1 MPTFSANPDNFG
13 ELLQMVKD
21 GHEIALT
28 AGEYKGPFTIERAI
42 ALRGEGENTVIFA
55 SDEPA
60 LKIAVPGV
68 KLENLSVQRTVGG
81 NTGEV
86 AIAAAPNTAPV
97 LDRVRCLG
105 TAPNVQWLGVSWDIP
120 TAVHFGEIQTN
131 RYLQRTEQLQ
141 LGGDCTVSWSQ
152 PWLQV
157 QQPCLS
163 CGLQKLDIALNSQDI
178 PAGTNL
184 SGFIFLQASSQ
195 NFSIE
200 ISAIVTAPQTSHHQS
215 PLSSQIATA
224 TLNEENWGYRFLGN
238 QAIDYLIREIEGKN
252 ALLKY
257 PEFSDRR
264 DRAQELL
271 SDILGDEPR
280 PFYVRRKGPGE
291 EAGEEKWELAIAT
304 DIEAAKLPEILEK
317 RQKTLSLVALVTE
330 GRSDGLR
337 LLSARLVSPERGRS
351 DGFSV
356 LFFLSLHLN
365 HQSRMGVP
373 ISALNRMK
381 TVPFC
386 GDCVPTEEQLKGWKA
401 FLKIEER
408 IAKTR
413 EFFVPFYGHNY
424 GSATRKITFEITVSE
439 AKLDKSSGI
448 SLKQDDFWTRAAKA
462 RNEDIKLVVRVEE
475 SREEDDSTSGKE
487 SVKQPAKWNAIL
499 LGSIEEIDRE
509 KGFVRVRLDS
519 ELVEKIGE
527 GHYQLPKIGFLSFEA
542 AGDLT
547 QIKRQKKALDDLQ
560 MGIAQNP
567 YVGEFFFDASQARPL
582 QTTVKLKPEDL
593 LLSGANEDQVAAV
606 EAVLSAPDLVLIQG
620 PPGTGKTTVIAEI
633 SYQVALR
640 GGRTLIA
647 SQANLAVDNALS
659 RLIHSPVIRA
669 LRKGRAERVEE
680 EGLPFLE
687 DKVIGNWLRNTAD
700 DCEKRLVKQRENID
714 FFRELLVGSER
725 FYAYLRDEEN
735 LQESQEELR
744 WYKVE
749 LEETCK
755 AQESVYE
762 EAEAK
767 QREVVEYFLPSLESL
782 MSKSSVDWE
791 DVAVINLLT
800 AAIKLCDST
809 KDLRLGYISEGNF
822 KVNVE
827 KAARMA
833 AELGLQPPHDLR
845 LNPFSLAAWLKE
857 QGLPQIQ
864 MSLSHCINAISSIR
878 EAAEAART
886 LREKSAAVQSL
897 ETNYQRF
904 ITLTAQ
910 KNLQETIKSCEN
922 KKLRIVAVRSEINQW
937 KSTAYQRIYV
947 AMKQCVET
955 NRAFTD
961 ELIQL
966 PLDVVS
972 FVKANPAP
980 WGAHLDKC
988 KLKIAI
994 LITRKS
1000 EANKIA
1006 LVERQL
1012 NGVAKEVISSIAT
1025 TTRNW
1030 LSQQQE
1036 LEQNQKTSVLKS
1048 LKNWESTAYES
1059 VYEELKKCVE
1069 ERRRF
1074 TDNMIKLPPDLLAS
1088 VPVKPQPWRS
1098 NLDRCRSKIA
1108 NLIAK
1113 QSEVQIPNFDAE
1125 LTPIAAEAID
1135 GIAASI
1141 SQWLEQKQPEAEKQL
1156 QQLKQQLKEQ
1166 QQAITRQ
1173 QQQQQAIANAKKELE
1188 VLQREAE
1195 AKSQR
1200 AMQALAELSKESGI
1214 PANLRSFAMRYQSF
1228 PSLSQAIA
1236 NIPVS
1241 EFPQRAKWWEN
1252 QINQFEKLISSLDPL
1267 LELRVIKNALTTIQG
1282 ILQKGVD
1289 KALNQLRECQNQ
1301 LQQMEVELQQLQQQ
1315 LQLSPTLISERKWW
1329 ESAWQTIPDRLK
1341 PPIPANGLFDLN
1353 FLRTVKAQFDAWHQ
1367 QLTQEEY
1374 HLKRYQ
1380 NLIQDWIAKL
1390 RNPSEQDQS
1399 ELRRIYIDNANVI
1412 GITCSQ
1418 VAGYGFKEF
1427 SNFDVVIID
1436 EVSKCTPPEI
1446 LIPAL
1451 KGKKLVLIGDYRQL
1465 PPMLHEKSLEEIAT
1479 EMGSEPDDIN
1489 FLEESLFKKQFE
1501 TAPESIKRRLT
1512 IQYRMHPHIMGAINQ
1527 FYDHSLR
1534 CGIIEPEKVRS
1545 HNLAGDIIR
1554 AEQHLIWVKMP
1565 QEQSFEEQLE
1575 GTSRYNLKEVDAI
1588 DILCEQ
1594 MEDVWSLKVA
1604 EGQPKKEIGIITFY
1618 GAQLRRI
1625 EEMLSNRKFPSLSI
1639 RTGTVDR
1646 FQGMERPII
1655 IVSMVRN
1662 NSEGDIGF
1670 AKKPERVNVA
1680 FSRAQELLVIVGCHS
1695 LFTKHKGKVGS
1706 MYSEVANIVRR
1717 NGGLIDVSS
1726 ILS

>member
-141 LGGDCTVSWSQ
+141 LGGDCTVSCFQ

-238 QAIDYLIREIEGKN
+238 QPINYLIREMEGKD
-252 ALLKY
+252 ALEKY
-257 PEFSDRR
+257 SEFSDRR
-264 DRAQELL
+264 DRAEDLL

-280 PFYVRRKGPGE
+280 LFYVRRKGPGE

-330 GRSDGLR
+330 GSSDGLH

-356 LFFLSLHLN
+356 LFSLRLHLN

-386 GDCVPTEEQLKGWKA
+386 GDCVPTEEQLKAWKA

-424 GSATRKITFEITVSE
+424 GSATRKITFEITASE

-448 SLKQDDFWTRAAKA
+448 YLKQDDFWTRAAKA
-462 RNEDIKLVVRVEE
+462 RNEDVKLVVRIEE
-475 SREEDDSTSGKE
+475 SREEDDSTSERE

-499 LGSIEEIDRE
+499 LGAIEEINKE
-509 KGFVRVRLDS
+509 KGFIRVRLDS

-527 GHYQLPKIGFLSFEA
+527 GHYQLPKTGFLSFEA

-547 QIKRQKKALDDLQ
+547 QIKRQKKALYDLQ

-567 YVGEFFFDASQARPL
+567 FVGEFFFDASQARPL

-593 LLSGANEDQVAAV
+593 LLSGANDDQVAAV

-687 DKVIGNWLRNTAD
+687 DKVIGNWLKNTAD
-700 DCEKRLVKQRENID
+700 DCEKRLVKQRENIE
-714 FFRELLVGSER
+714 FFRELLVASER
-725 FYAYLRDEEN
+725 FYRYLREEEK
-735 LQESQEELR
+735 LQRSQEELQSR
-744 WYKVE
+744 KVE
-749 LEETCK
+749 LEETCR
-755 AQESVYE
+755 AQESIYE
-762 EAEAK
+762 ETEAK
-767 QREVVEYFLPSLESL
+767 QREIVEYLLPRLESL
-782 MSKSSVDWE
+782 MSQSSINWE
-791 DVAVINLLT
+791 DVAVSNLLT
-800 AAIKLCDST
+800 AAIKVCDSN
-809 KDLRLGYISEGNF
+809 KDLRLGDLSEESF
-822 KVNVE
+822 KVKVE
-827 KAARMA
+827 RAVTLAT
-833 AELGLQPPHDLR
+833 EINLQIPYDLR
-845 LNPFSLAAWLKE
+845 LNHFRLAAWLKA

-864 MSLSHCINAISSIR
+864 MSLSHFQDAMSFLR
-878 EAAEAART
+878 EADRAAQVFH
-886 LREKSAAVQSL
+886 EKSAAVQLL
-897 ETNYQRF
+897 ETNYQQS
-904 ITLTAQ
+904 LT
-910 KNLQETIKSCEN
+910 KLKKLEESIKSLEN
-922 KKLRIVAVRSEINQW
+922 RKLRIVTARTKIDQW
-937 KSTAYQRIYV
+937 KSTAYEKIYA

-961 ELIQL
+961 DLIQL

-972 FVKANPAP
+972 FVKANPSP
-980 WGAHLDKC
+980 WRSHLDRC
-988 KLKIAI
+988 KSKIAN
-994 LITRKS
+994 LSKS
-1000 EANKIA
+1000 EAKQNS
-1006 LVERQL
+1006 LVEPQL
-1012 NGVAKEVISSIAT
+1012 DVVVKEVISGIAVSA
-1025 TTRNW
+1025 RNW
-1030 LSQQQE
+1030 LNQQPE
-1036 LEQNQKTSVLKS
+1036 LEPNPKNSVLKA
-1048 LKNWESTAYES
+1048 LKNWESTAYDS
-1059 VYEELKKCVE
+1059 VYKELKKCVQE
-1069 ERRRF
+1069 KRIF
-1074 TDNMIKLPPDLLAS
+1074 TDNLIKLPLDLLAS

-1108 NLIAK
+1108 SLIAK

-1125 LTPIAAEAID
+1125 LNPIATEAIN
-1135 GIAASI
+1135 GIAASV
-1141 SQWLEQKQPEAEKQL
+1141 SQWLEQNQPEAEKQL
-1156 QQLKQQLKEQ
+1156 QQLKQQLKEHQQATTKQ
-1166 QQAITRQ
+1166 QQP
-1173 QQQQQAIANAKKELE
+1173 IATAKRELDA
-1188 VLQREAE
+1188 LQREGLPDDKLE
-1195 AKSQR
+1195 
-1200 AMQALAELSKESGI
+1200 
-1214 PANLRSFAMRYQSF
+1214 
-1228 PSLSQAIA
+1228 
-1236 NIPVS
+1236 
-1241 EFPQRAKWWEN
+1241 RAKQLLKKFPTLAGISLDLRNFFRLLSPQVSSLTPPTIPTVLSRINDKSYRIDLWED
-1252 QINQFEKLISSLDPL
+1252 QIRQFEQLISSLDPL
-1267 LELRVIKNALTTIQG
+1267 LRLRGIKEEIATIEASLQKAVSKALT
-1282 ILQKGVD
+1282 
-1289 KALNQLRECQNQ
+1289 QLREYQNQ
-1301 LQQMEVELQQLQQQ
+1301 LQQMEGQLQQLQQQ
-1315 LQLSPTLISERKWW
+1315 QQLPSTLISERKWW
-1329 ESAWQTIPDRLK
+1329 ESAWQSIPDRLK
-1341 PPIPANGLFDLN
+1341 PPIPANGLFDIN

-1367 QLTQEEY
+1367 QLIQEES
-1374 HLKRYQ
+1374 HLKGYE
-1380 NLIQDWIAKL
+1380 NLTQDWIAKL

-1479 EMGSEPDDIN
+1479 EMGSELDDIS

-1501 TAPESIKRRLT
+1501 AAPESIKQRLT
-1512 IQYRMHPHIMGAINQ
+1512 IQYRMHPYIMGAINQ

-1554 AEQHLIWVKMP
+1554 ENHHLIWVKMP
-1565 QEQSFEEQLE
+1565 QEQRFEEQQE
-1575 GTSRYNLKEVDAI
+1575 GTSKYNLKEVEAI

-1594 MEDVWSLKVA
+1594 MEDVWNLKVA

-1625 EEMLSNRKFPSLSI
+1625 EEMLSDRKFPSLSI

-1680 FSRAQELLVIVGCHS
+1680 FSRSQELLVIVGCHS

>member
-1 MPTFSANPDNFG
+1 MPTFSADPNNFDA
-13 ELLQMVKD
+13 LLQMVRD
-21 GHEIALT
+21 GDAIALT

-42 ALRGEGENTVIFA
+42 VLRGEGENTIIFA
-55 SDEPA
+55 ADEPV
-60 LKIAVPGV
+60 LKIAVSGV
-68 KLENLSVQRTVGG
+68 KLENLSIERNVGG
-81 NTGEV
+81 NTGEI
-86 AIAAAPNTAPV
+86 AIEAAPHTAPV

-105 TAPNVQWLGVSWDIP
+105 SAPNVKWLGASWDIP
-120 TAVHFGEIQTN
+120 AAVGFGAIQTN
-131 RYLQRTEQLQ
+131 RYLQLTEQLQ
-141 LGGDCTVSWSQ
+141 LGGDCNVSCSH
-152 PWLQV
+152 PWLKV
-157 QQPCLS
+157 QQPYLS
-163 CGLQKLDIALNSQDI
+163 CGLQKLDIILNSQDI

-184 SGFIFLQASSQ
+184 SGSIVLEASNQQFL
-195 NFSIE
+195 IE
-200 ISAIVTAPQTSHHQS
+200 VSAIVTALQISNPQFLLPS
-215 PLSSQIATA
+215 LTA
-224 TLNEENWGYRFLGN
+224 TEPLNNNEETWGYRFLGDGATDN
-238 QAIDYLIREIEGKN
+238 LIRELEGKD

-264 DRAQELL
+264 DRAEDLL

-280 PFYVRRKGPGE
+280 LFYVRRKGPGE
-291 EAGEEKWELAIAT
+291 APGEEKWELAIAT
-304 DIEAAKLPEILEK
+304 DIEGAKLPEILEK

-337 LLSARLVSPERGRS
+337 LLYARFVPQERGRS
-351 DGFSV
+351 DGFSA
-356 LFFLSLHLN
+356 LFSLRLHLN
-365 HQSRMGVP
+365 HQSRIPVP
-373 ISALNRMK
+373 ISALERMK

-386 GDCVPTEEQLKGWKA
+386 GDCVPTEEQLKGWRA

-424 GSATRKITFEITVSE
+424 GSATRKITFEVTASL
-439 AKLDKSSGI
+439 AQLDKSSGTA
-448 SLKQDDFWTRAAKA
+448 LKQDDFWTRAAKA

-475 SREEDDSTSGKE
+475 IREKDDNTSERE
-487 SVKQPAKWNAIL
+487 SVPQPAKWQAIL
-499 LGSIEEIDRE
+499 LGSIEEIDRA
-509 KGFVRVRLDS
+509 KGFIRVRLDS

-567 YVGEFFFDASQARPL
+567 YVGEFFFDASQARNP

-593 LLSGANEDQVAAV
+593 LLSGANDDQVAAV

-633 SYQVALR
+633 SYQIALR

-680 EGLPFLE
+680 EGLPFVE

-700 DCEKRLVKQRENID
+700 DCEKRLVKQRENIE

-725 FYAYLRDEEN
+725 FFGYLREEEK

-744 WYKVE
+744 SRKAE
-749 LEETCK
+749 LEETCR
-755 AQESVYE
+755 AQESVSE

-767 QREVVEYFLPSLESL
+767 QREVVEYLLPGLELL
-782 MSKSSVDWE
+782 MSQSSINWE

-800 AAIKLCDST
+800 AAIKVCNH
-809 KDLRLGYISEGNF
+809 RFGYISEGSF
-822 KVNVE
+822 KENVE
-827 KAARMA
+827 KAAILA
-833 AELGLQPPHDLR
+833 AEIKLQIPQDLR
-845 LNPFSLAAWLKE
+845 LNPFSLAAWLKA

-864 MSLSHCINAISSIR
+864 MSLSHFRDAMSSLR
-878 EAAEAART
+878 EADKAAQVF
-886 LREKSAAVQSL
+886 REKPAAVQLL
-897 ETNYQRF
+897 ETKYQQS
-904 ITLTAQ
+904 LTSQ
-910 KNLQETIKSCEN
+910 KNLQETIKSWEN
-922 KKLRIVAVRSEINQW
+922 RKSRIVAVRTAIDQW
-937 KSTAYQRIYV
+937 QSTAYERIYV

-961 ELIQL
+961 DQIQL

-980 WGAHLDKC
+980 WGSHIDRC

-1000 EANKIA
+1000 EANKLA
-1006 LVERQL
+1006 PVEPQL
-1012 NGVAKEVISSIAT
+1012 NGVAKEVISGITAT
-1025 TTRNW
+1025 ARNW
-1030 LSQQQE
+1030 LNQQQE
-1036 LEQNQKTSVLKS
+1036 LEQNQKTSVLKAI
-1048 LKNWESTAYES
+1048 KNWESIAYES
-1059 VYEELKKCVE
+1059 VYEELKKCVQE
-1069 ERRRF
+1069 KRKF
-1074 TDNMIKLPPDLLAS
+1074 TDNLIKLPPELLAS

-1113 QSEVQIPNFDAE
+1113 QSEVQIPNFDAD
-1125 LTPIAAEAID
+1125 LNSIAAEAIND
-1135 GIAASI
+1135 IAASV
-1141 SQWLEQKQPEAEKQL
+1141 SQWLEQQQPEAERQL
-1156 QQLKQQLKEQ
+1156 QNLKQQLKEHQ
-1166 QQAITRQ
+1166 QVTTKQ
-1173 QQQQQAIANAKKELE
+1173 QRAIANSKKELE
-1188 VLQREAE
+1188 ALQREAE
-1195 AKSQR
+1195 AKLERCKQ
-1200 AMQALAELSKESGI
+1200 LLKEFLNLPAI
-1214 PANLRSFAMRYQSF
+1214 PDNLRYVARWYD
-1228 PSLSQAIA
+1228 L
-1236 NIPVS
+1236 NIG
-1241 EFPQRAKWWEN
+1241 KLWEN
-1252 QINQFEKLISSLDPL
+1252 QIGQFEKLISSLDPSS
-1267 LELRVIKNALTTIQG
+1267 ELRVIKNALTTIQSS
-1282 ILQKGVD
+1282 LQKAISQ
-1289 KALNQLRECQNQ
+1289 ALNQLRECQN
-1301 LQQMEVELQQLQQQ
+1301 LLHQMEVQLQQLQQ
-1315 LQLSPTLISERKWW
+1315 LQLPPTLISERKWW

-1341 PPIPANGLFDLN
+1341 PPIPDSGLFDLN
-1353 FLRTVKAQFDAWHQ
+1353 FLHEIKTQFDAWHQ
-1367 QLTQEEY
+1367 QLTQEES
-1374 HLKRYQ
+1374 HLKGYE
-1380 NLIQDWIAKL
+1380 NLTQDWIAKL

-1399 ELRRIYIDNANVI
+1399 ELRQVYIDNANVI

-1427 SNFDVVIID
+1427 TNFDVVIID

-1479 EMGSEPDDIN
+1479 EMGIEPDDIS

-1501 TAPESIKRRLT
+1501 AASESIKRRLT
-1512 IQYRMHPHIMGAINQ
+1512 VQYRMHPYIMGAINQ

-1534 CGIIEPEKVRS
+1534 CGIMEPEKVRS
-1545 HNLAGDIIR
+1545 HNVAGDIIR
-1554 AEQHLIWVKMP
+1554 AEHHLIWVKMP
-1565 QEQSFEEQLE
+1565 QEQRFQEQLE

-1594 MEDVWSLKVA
+1594 MEEVWSLKVA

-1625 EEMLSNRKFPSLSI
+1625 EEMLSDRKFPSLAI

-1662 NSEGDIGF
+1662 NPDGDIGF

-1680 FSRAQELLVIVGCHS
+1680 FSRAQELLIIVGCHS

-1726 ILS
+1726 VLG

>member
-13 ELLQMVKD
+13 ELLQMVRD

-42 ALRGEGENTVIFA
+42 LLRGEGENSVIFA
-55 SDEPA
+55 TDEPA

-68 KLENLSVQRTVGG
+68 KLENLTVQRTVGG

-86 AIAAAPNTAPV
+86 AIAAAVNTAPV

-105 TAPNVQWLGVSWDIP
+105 TAPHVQWLGVSWDIP
-120 TAVHFGEIQTN
+120 AAVYFGEIQTD
-131 RYLQRTEQLQ
+131 RHLERTEQLQ
-141 LGGDCTVSWSQ
+141 LGSDCTVSCSQ

-157 QQPCLS
+157 QQPYLC
-163 CGLQKLDIALNSQDI
+163 CGLQKLNIIVNSKDM

-184 SGFIFLQASSQ
+184 CGSIVLQASSH
-195 NFSIE
+195 NVSIE
-200 ISAIVTAPQTSHHQS
+200 ISAIVTAPQISNNHS
-215 PLSSQIATA
+215 PFSPQIATTA
-224 TLNEENWGYRFLGN
+224 LNQNNEENWGYRFLGN
-238 QAIDYLIREIEGKN
+238 QAIDYLIREMEGKD
-252 ALLKY
+252 ALEKY
-257 PEFSDRR
+257 PEFSERR
-264 DRAQELL
+264 DRAEDLL
-271 SDILGDEPR
+271 SEILGDEPR
-280 PFYVRRKGPGE
+280 GFYVRRKGPGE
-291 EAGEEKWELAIAT
+291 NWGEEKWELAIAT
-304 DIEAAKLPEILEK
+304 DIEAEKLPEFLERRK
-317 RQKTLSLVALVTE
+317 KTLILVALVTE
-330 GRSDGLR
+330 DRYNSLR
-337 LLSARLVSPERGRS
+337 LLSARLVSPERGGN

-356 LFFLSLHLN
+356 LFFLRLTY
-365 HQSRMGVP
+365 QPGIGVP
-373 ISALNRMK
+373 ISAFDRMK
-381 TVPFC
+381 AVPFC
-386 GDCVPTEEQLKGWKA
+386 GDCVPTEEQLKTWKA

-413 EFFVPFYGHNY
+413 EFFVPFSGHNY
-424 GSATRKITFEITVSE
+424 GSATRKITFEITASL
-439 AKLDKSSGI
+439 AQLDKSSGI
-448 SLKQDDFWTRAAKA
+448 ALKQDDFWARAAKA
-462 RNEDIKLVVRVEE
+462 RNEDVKLVVRVEE
-475 SREEDDSTSGKE
+475 NRDKDDNTSE
-487 SVKQPAKWNAIL
+487 QEAVIQPVRWNAIL
-499 LGSIEEIDRE
+499 LGAIEEVDRK
-509 KGFVRVRLDS
+509 KGFIRVRLDS
-519 ELVEKIGE
+519 QLVEKIGE
-527 GHYQLPKIGFLSFEA
+527 GRYLLPQKGFLSFEA

-547 QIKRQKKALDDLQ
+547 QIKRQKKALDDLE

-567 YVGEFFFDASQARPL
+567 YVGEFFFDASKARPL
-582 QTTVKLKPEDL
+582 QTTVQLKPQDL
-593 LLSGANEDQVAAV
+593 LLSGANDDQVAAV

-700 DCEKRLVKQRENID
+700 DCEQRLVKQRENIK
-714 FFRELLVGSER
+714 FFRELLVSSEH
-725 FYAYLRDEEN
+725 FYGYLREEEK

-749 LEETCK
+749 LEETCRT
-755 AQESVYE
+755 QEGVYQK
-762 EAEAK
+762 AEAK
-767 QREVVEYFLPSLESL
+767 QREIVEYLLPGLELLISH
-782 MSKSSVDWE
+782 SSINWE
-791 DVAVINLLT
+791 DVAVSNLLT

-809 KDLRLGYISEGNF
+809 KDLRLGYLAEESF
-822 KVNVE
+822 KVKFERAVTLATKIN
-827 KAARMA
+827 
-833 AELGLQPPHDLR
+833 LQIPHDLR
-845 LNPFSLAAWLKE
+845 LNHFRLAAWLKN

-864 MSLSHCINAISSIR
+864 MSLSHFRDAMSSLR
-878 EAAEAART
+878 EADQAAQVF
-886 LREKSAAVQSL
+886 REKSAAVQVL
-897 ETNYQRF
+897 ETNYHQS
-904 ITLTAQ
+904 LTNQ
-910 KNLQETIKSCEN
+910 KNIQQSLNSWQNRQS
-922 KKLRIVAVRSEINQW
+922 RIVALRTKIDQW
-937 KSTAYQRIYV
+937 KSTAYDSVYV

-961 ELIQL
+961 NLIQL

-972 FVKANPAP
+972 FVNATPAP
-980 WGAHLDKC
+980 WRSHFDRC
-988 KLKIAI
+988 KSKLAN
-994 LITRKS
+994 LSKS
-1000 EANKIA
+1000 EAKQNS
-1006 LVERQL
+1006 LVEPQL
-1012 NGVAKEVISSIAT
+1012 DVVAKEVISGIAVSA
-1025 TTRNW
+1025 RNW
-1030 LSQQQE
+1030 LNQQQE
-1036 LEQNQKTSVLKS
+1036 LENNRKNSVLKA

-1059 VYEELKKCVE
+1059 VYEELKKCVKQN
-1069 ERRRF
+1069 RKF
-1074 TDNMIKLPPDLLAS
+1074 TDNLIKLPPELLAS
-1088 VPVKPQPWRS
+1088 VPAKPQPWRS

-1125 LTPIAAEAID
+1125 LSPIATEVID

-1141 SQWLEQKQPEAEKQL
+1141 SQWLKQNQPEAEKQL
-1156 QQLKQQLKEQ
+1156 QQLKLQLKEQ
-1166 QQAITRQ
+1166 QPVTTK
-1173 QQQQQAIANAKKELE
+1173 QQQAIANAKKELE
-1188 VLQREAE
+1188 ALQRESE

-1200 AMQALAELSKESGI
+1200 AIQVLAKLSKESGI
-1214 PANLRSFAMRYQSF
+1214 PANLRILAMRYHSFQSF
-1228 PSLSQAIA
+1228 SQAIT
-1236 NIPVS
+1236 NTPVS
-1241 EFPQRAKWWEN
+1241 EFFERAKPWEN
-1252 QINQFEKLISSLDPL
+1252 QISQLEQLISSLAPL
-1267 LELRVIKNALTTIQG
+1267 LGVQETKETLTTIQAS
-1282 ILQKGVD
+1282 LQKAAG

-1301 LQQMEVELQQLQQQ
+1301 LQQVEVQLQQLQQQ
-1315 LQLSPTLISERKWW
+1315 QLSPTLISERKWW
-1329 ESAWQTIPDRLK
+1329 ESAWQSIPDRLK
-1341 PPIPANGLFDLN
+1341 PPIPVNGLFDLN
-1353 FLRTVKAQFDAWHQ
+1353 FLRIVKTQFETWHQ
-1367 QLTQEEY
+1367 QLTQEESQ
-1374 HLKRYQ
+1374 LKGYE
-1380 NLIQDWIAKL
+1380 NLTHDWIAKL

-1399 ELRRIYIDNANVI
+1399 ELRQVYIDNANVI

-1427 SNFDVVIID
+1427 TNFDVVIID

-1465 PPMLHEKSLEEIAT
+1465 PPMLHENSLEEIAT
-1479 EMGSEPDDIN
+1479 EMGSEPEDIR

-1501 TAPESIKRRLT
+1501 AAPESIKRRLT
-1512 IQYRMHPHIMGAINQ
+1512 IQYRMHPYIMGAINQ

-1534 CGIIEPEKVRS
+1534 CGIIQPEKERA

-1554 AEQHLIWVKMP
+1554 EQHHLLWVKMP
-1565 QEQSFEEQLE
+1565 QEHSFEEQLD
-1575 GTSRYNLKEVDAI
+1575 GTSRYNLKEIEAI

-1625 EEMLSNRKFPSLSI
+1625 EEMLSDRKFPSLSI

-1646 FQGMERPII
+1646 FQGMERQIV

-1662 NSEGDIGF
+1662 NPNGDIGF

-1680 FSRAQELLVIVGCHS
+1680 FSRAQELLVVVGCHS
-1695 LFTKHKGKVGS
+1695 LFTQHKGKVGS
-1706 MYSEVANIVRR
+1706 MYSEIANIVRR

>member
-42 ALRGEGENTVIFA
+42 LLRGEGENSVIFA
-55 SDEPA
+55 TDEPA

-68 KLENLSVQRTVGG
+68 KLENLTVQRTVGG

-131 RYLQRTEQLQ
+131 RYLQRTEHLQ
-141 LGGDCTVSWSQ
+141 LGGDCTVSCSG

-163 CGLQKLDIALNSQDI
+163 CGLQKLDIVVNSQDI

-184 SGFIFLQASSQ
+184 FGSIVLQASSH
-195 NFSIE
+195 NISIE
-200 ISAIVTAPQTSHHQS
+200 ISAIVTAPQISNNPS
-215 PLSSQIATA
+215 PLSSQIAT
-224 TLNEENWGYRFLGN
+224 TPLNDHEENWGYRFLGN
-238 QAIDYLIREIEGKN
+238 QAIDYLIREMEGKD

-257 PEFSDRR
+257 PDYSNRR
-264 DRAQELL
+264 ERVQELL

-280 PFYVRRKGPGE
+280 GFYVRRKGPGE
-291 EAGEEKWELAIAT
+291 ERGEEKWELAIAT
-304 DIEAAKLPEILEK
+304 DIEAAKLPEFLERRK
-317 RQKTLSLVALVTE
+317 KTLILVALVTE
-330 GRSDGLR
+330 DRYNNSLR
-337 LLSARLVSPERGRS
+337 LLSARLVSPERGGN

-356 LFFLSLHLN
+356 LFFLRLTY
-365 HQSRMGVP
+365 QSRIGVP
-373 ISALNRMK
+373 ISAFERMK
-381 TVPFC
+381 AVPFC
-386 GDCVPTEEQLKGWKA
+386 GDCVPTEEQLKTWKA

-413 EFFVPFYGHNY
+413 EFFVPFLGHNY
-424 GSATRKITFEITVSE
+424 GSATRKITFEITASL
-439 AKLDKSSGI
+439 AQLDKSSGI
-448 SLKQDDFWTRAAKA
+448 ALKQDDFWARAAKA
-462 RNEDIKLVVRVEE
+462 RNEDVKLVVRVEE
-475 SREEDDSTSGKE
+475 NRDKDDNTSE
-487 SVKQPAKWNAIL
+487 QEAVIQPVRWNAIL
-499 LGSIEEIDRE
+499 LGAIEEVDRK
-509 KGFVRVRLDS
+509 KGFIRVRLDS
-519 ELVEKIGE
+519 QLVEKIGE
-527 GHYQLPKIGFLSFEA
+527 GRYLLPQKGFLSFEA

-547 QIKRQKKALDDLQ
+547 QIKRQKKALDDLE

-567 YVGEFFFDASQARPL
+567 YVGEFFFDASKARPL
-582 QTTVKLKPEDL
+582 QTTVQLKPQDL
-593 LLSGANEDQVAAV
+593 LLSGANDDQVAAV

-640 GGRTLIA
+640 GGKTLIA

-700 DCEKRLVKQRENID
+700 DCEQRLVKQRENIK
-714 FFRELLVGSER
+714 FFRELLVSSEQ
-725 FYAYLRDEEN
+725 FYGYLREEEK

-749 LEETCK
+749 LEETCRT
-755 AQESVYE
+755 QEGVYQK
-762 EAEAK
+762 AEAK
-767 QREVVEYFLPSLESL
+767 QREFVEYLLPGLELLISH
-782 MSKSSVDWE
+782 SSINWE
-791 DVAVINLLT
+791 DVAVSNLLT

-809 KDLRLGYISEGNF
+809 KDLRLGYLAEESF
-822 KVNVE
+822 KVKFERAVTLATKIN
-827 KAARMA
+827 
-833 AELGLQPPHDLR
+833 LQIPHNLR
-845 LNPFSLAAWLKE
+845 LNHFRLAAWLKN

-864 MSLSHCINAISSIR
+864 MSLSHFRDAMSSLR
-878 EAAEAART
+878 EADQAAQVF
-886 LREKSAAVQSL
+886 REKSAAVQVL
-897 ETNYQRF
+897 ETNYQQS
-904 ITLTAQ
+904 LTNQ
-910 KNLQETIKSCEN
+910 KNIQQSLNSWQNRQS
-922 KKLRIVAVRSEINQW
+922 RIVALRTKIDQW
-937 KSTAYQRIYV
+937 KSTAYDSVYV
-947 AMKQCVET
+947 AMKQSVET

-961 ELIQL
+961 NLIQL

-972 FVKANPAP
+972 FANATPAP
-980 WGAHLDKC
+980 WRSHFDRC
-988 KLKIAI
+988 KSKLAN
-994 LITRKS
+994 LSKS
-1000 EANKIA
+1000 EAKQNS
-1006 LVERQL
+1006 LVEPQL
-1012 NGVAKEVISSIAT
+1012 DVVAKEVISGIAVSA
-1025 TTRNW
+1025 RNW
-1030 LSQQQE
+1030 LNQQQE
-1036 LEQNQKTSVLKS
+1036 LEDNRKNSVLKA

-1059 VYEELKKCVE
+1059 VYEELKKCVKE
-1069 ERRRF
+1069 NRKF
-1074 TDNMIKLPPDLLAS
+1074 TDNLIKLPPELLAS
-1088 VPVKPQPWRS
+1088 VPAKPQPWRS

-1125 LTPIAAEAID
+1125 LSPIATEVID

-1141 SQWLEQKQPEAEKQL
+1141 SQWLKQNQPEAEKQL
-1156 QQLKQQLKEQ
+1156 QQLKLQLKEQ
-1166 QQAITRQ
+1166 QPVTTK
-1173 QQQQQAIANAKKELE
+1173 QQQAIANAKKELE
-1188 VLQREAE
+1188 ALQRESE

-1200 AMQALAELSKESGI
+1200 AIQVLAKLSKEPGI
-1214 PANLRSFAMRYQSF
+1214 PANLRILAMRYHSFQSF
-1228 PSLSQAIA
+1228 SQAIT
-1236 NIPVS
+1236 NTPVS
-1241 EFPQRAKWWEN
+1241 EFFERAKPWEN
-1252 QINQFEKLISSLDPL
+1252 QISQLEQLISSLAPL
-1267 LELRVIKNALTTIQG
+1267 LGVQETKETLTSIQAS
-1282 ILQKGVD
+1282 LQKAAG

-1301 LQQMEVELQQLQQQ
+1301 LQQVEVQLQQLQQQ
-1315 LQLSPTLISERKWW
+1315 QLSPTLISERKWW
-1329 ESAWQTIPDRLK
+1329 ESAWQSIPDRLK
-1341 PPIPANGLFDLN
+1341 PPIPVNGLFDLN
-1353 FLRTVKAQFDAWHQ
+1353 FLRIVKTQFETWHQ
-1367 QLTQEEY
+1367 QLTQEESQ
-1374 HLKRYQ
+1374 LKGYE
-1380 NLIQDWIAKL
+1380 NLTHDWIAKL

-1399 ELRRIYIDNANVI
+1399 ELRQVYIDNANVI

-1427 SNFDVVIID
+1427 TNFDVVIID
-1436 EVSKCTPPEI
+1436 EVSKCTSPEI

-1465 PPMLHEKSLEEIAT
+1465 PPMLHENSLEEIAT
-1479 EMGSEPDDIN
+1479 EMGSEQEDIR

-1501 TAPESIKRRLT
+1501 AAPESIKRRLT
-1512 IQYRMHPHIMGAINQ
+1512 IQYRMHPYIMGAINQ

-1534 CGIIEPEKVRS
+1534 CGIIQPEKERA

-1554 AEQHLIWVKMP
+1554 EQHHLLWVKMP
-1565 QEQSFEEQLE
+1565 QEHSFEEQLD
-1575 GTSRYNLKEVDAI
+1575 GTSRYNLKEIEAI

-1625 EEMLSNRKFPSLSI
+1625 EEMLSDRKFPSLSI

-1646 FQGMERPII
+1646 FQGMERQIV

-1662 NSEGDIGF
+1662 NPNGDIGF

-1680 FSRAQELLVIVGCHS
+1680 FSRAQELLVVVGCHS
-1695 LFTKHKGKVGS
+1695 LFTEHKGKVGS

>member
-42 ALRGEGENTVIFA
+42 LLRGEGENSVIFA
-55 SDEPA
+55 TDEPA
-60 LKIAVPGV
+60 LKITVPGV
-68 KLENLSVQRTVGG
+68 KLENLTVQRTVGG

-86 AIAAAPNTAPV
+86 AIAATVKTAPV
-97 LDRVRCLG
+97 LDKVRCLG
-105 TAPNVQWLGVSWDIP
+105 TAPHVQWLGVSWDIP
-120 TAVHFGEIQTN
+120 AAVYFGEIQTD
-131 RYLQRTEQLQ
+131 RHLERTEQLQ
-141 LGGDCTVSWSQ
+141 LGSDCTVSCSQ

-157 QQPCLS
+157 QQPYLC
-163 CGLQKLDIALNSQDI
+163 CGLQKLNIIVNSKDI

-184 SGFIFLQASSQ
+184 SGSIVLQASSH
-195 NFSIE
+195 NVSIE
-200 ISAIVTAPQTSHHQS
+200 ISAIVTAPQISNNHS
-215 PLSSQIATA
+215 PFSPQIATTA
-224 TLNEENWGYRFLGN
+224 LNQNNEENWGYRFLGN
-238 QAIDYLIREIEGKN
+238 QAIDYLIREIEGKD

-257 PEFSDRR
+257 PEFSNRR
-264 DRAQELL
+264 NRAEDLL
-271 SDILGDEPR
+271 SDILGDESR
-280 PFYVRRKGPGE
+280 GFYVRRKGPGE
-291 EAGEEKWELAIAT
+291 EPGEEKWELAIAT
-304 DIEAAKLPEILEK
+304 DIEAAKLPAILEK
-317 RQKTLSLVALVTE
+317 RQKTLSLLALVTE

-356 LFFLSLHLN
+356 LFSLRLHLN
-365 HQSRMGVP
+365 HQSRIGVP
-373 ISALNRMK
+373 ISAFDRMK
-381 TVPFC
+381 AVPFC
-386 GDCVPTEEQLKGWKA
+386 GDCVPTEEQLKTWKA

-413 EFFVPFYGHNY
+413 EFFVPFSGHNY
-424 GSATRKITFEITVSE
+424 GSATRKITFEITASL
-439 AKLDKSSGI
+439 AQLDKSSGI
-448 SLKQDDFWTRAAKA
+448 ALKQDDFWARAAKA
-462 RNEDIKLVVRVEE
+462 KNEDVKFVVRVEE
-475 SREEDDSTSGKE
+475 NRDKDDNTSE
-487 SVKQPAKWNAIL
+487 QEAVIQPVRWNAIL
-499 LGSIEEIDRE
+499 LGAIEEVDRK
-509 KGFVRVRLDS
+509 KGFIRVRLDS
-519 ELVEKIGE
+519 QLVEKIGE
-527 GHYQLPKIGFLSFEA
+527 GRYLLPQKGFLSFEA

-547 QIKRQKKALDDLQ
+547 QIKRQKKALDDLE

-567 YVGEFFFDASQARPL
+567 YVGEFFFDASKARPL
-582 QTTVKLKPEDL
+582 QTTVQLKPQDL
-593 LLSGANEDQVAAV
+593 LLSGANDDQVAAV

-700 DCEKRLVKQRENID
+700 DCEQRLVKQRENIN
-714 FFRELLVGSER
+714 FFRELLVSSEQ
-725 FYAYLRDEEN
+725 FYGYLREEEK

-749 LEETCK
+749 LEETCRT
-755 AQESVYE
+755 QEGVYQK
-762 EAEAK
+762 AEAK
-767 QREVVEYFLPSLESL
+767 QREIVEYLLPGLELLISH
-782 MSKSSVDWE
+782 SSINWE
-791 DVAVINLLT
+791 DVAVSNLLT

-809 KDLRLGYISEGNF
+809 KDLRLGYLAEESF
-822 KVNVE
+822 KVKFERAVTLATKIN
-827 KAARMA
+827 
-833 AELGLQPPHDLR
+833 LQIPHDLR
-845 LNPFSLAAWLKE
+845 LNHFRLAAWLKN

-864 MSLSHCINAISSIR
+864 MSLSHFRDAMSSLR
-878 EAAEAART
+878 EADQAAQVF
-886 LREKSAAVQSL
+886 REKSAAVQVL
-897 ETNYQRF
+897 ETNYQQS
-904 ITLTAQ
+904 LTNQ
-910 KNLQETIKSCEN
+910 KNIQQSLNSWQNRQS
-922 KKLRIVAVRSEINQW
+922 RIVALRTKIDQW
-937 KSTAYQRIYV
+937 KSTAYDSVYV

-961 ELIQL
+961 NLIQL

-972 FVKANPAP
+972 FVNATSAP
-980 WGAHLDKC
+980 WRSHFDRC
-988 KLKIAI
+988 KSKLAN
-994 LITRKS
+994 LSKS
-1000 EANKIA
+1000 EAKQNS
-1006 LVERQL
+1006 LVDPQL
-1012 NGVAKEVISSIAT
+1012 DVVAKEVISGIAVSA
-1025 TTRNW
+1025 RNW
-1030 LSQQQE
+1030 LNQQQE
-1036 LEQNQKTSVLKS
+1036 LEDNRKNSVLKA

-1059 VYEELKKCVE
+1059 VYEELKKCVKE
-1069 ERRRF
+1069 NRKF
-1074 TDNMIKLPPDLLAS
+1074 TDNLIKLPPELLAR
-1088 VPVKPQPWRS
+1088 VPAKPQPWRS

-1113 QSEVQIPNFDAE
+1113 QSEVQIANFDAE
-1125 LTPIAAEAID
+1125 LSPIATEVID

-1141 SQWLEQKQPEAEKQL
+1141 SQWLKQNQPEAEKQL
-1156 QQLKQQLKEQ
+1156 QQLKLQLKEQ
-1166 QQAITRQ
+1166 QPVTTK
-1173 QQQQQAIANAKKELE
+1173 QQQAIANAKKELE
-1188 VLQREAE
+1188 ALQRESE

-1200 AMQALAELSKESGI
+1200 AIQVLAKLSKESGI
-1214 PANLRSFAMRYQSF
+1214 PANLRILAMRYHSFQSF
-1228 PSLSQAIA
+1228 SQAIT
-1236 NIPVS
+1236 NTPVS
-1241 EFPQRAKWWEN
+1241 EFFERAKPWEN
-1252 QINQFEKLISSLDPL
+1252 QISQLEQLISSLAPL
-1267 LELRVIKNALTTIQG
+1267 LGVQETKETLTSIQAS
-1282 ILQKGVD
+1282 LQKAAG

-1301 LQQMEVELQQLQQQ
+1301 LQQVEVQLQQLQQQ
-1315 LQLSPTLISERKWW
+1315 QLSPTLISERKWW
-1329 ESAWQTIPDRLK
+1329 ESAWQSIPDRLK
-1341 PPIPANGLFDLN
+1341 PPIPVNGLFDLN
-1353 FLRTVKAQFDAWHQ
+1353 FLRIVKTQFETWHQ
-1367 QLTQEEY
+1367 QLTQEESQ
-1374 HLKRYQ
+1374 LKGYE
-1380 NLIQDWIAKL
+1380 NLTHDWIAKL

-1399 ELRRIYIDNANVI
+1399 ELRQVYIDNANVI

-1427 SNFDVVIID
+1427 TNFDVVIID

-1465 PPMLHEKSLEEIAT
+1465 PPMLHENSLEEIAT
-1479 EMGSEPDDIN
+1479 EMGSEPEDIR

-1501 TAPESIKRRLT
+1501 AAPESTKRRLT
-1512 IQYRMHPHIMGAINQ
+1512 IQYRMHPYIMGAINQ

-1534 CGIIEPEKVRS
+1534 CGIIQPEKERA

-1554 AEQHLIWVKMP
+1554 EQHHLLWVKMP
-1565 QEQSFEEQLE
+1565 QEHTFEEQLD
-1575 GTSRYNLKEVDAI
+1575 GTSRYNLKEIEAI

-1625 EEMLSNRKFPSLSI
+1625 EEMLSDRKFLSLSI

-1646 FQGMERPII
+1646 FQGMERQIV

-1662 NSEGDIGF
+1662 NPNGDIGF

-1680 FSRAQELLVIVGCHS
+1680 FSRAQELLVVVGCHS
-1695 LFTKHKGKVGS
+1695 LFTEHKGKVGS

>member
-1 MPTFSANPDNFG
+1 MPTFSADPNNFDA
-13 ELLQMVKD
+13 LLQMVRD
-21 GHEIALT
+21 GDAIALT

-42 ALRGEGENTVIFA
+42 VLRGEGENTIIFA
-55 SDEPA
+55 TDEPV

-68 KLENLSVQRTVGG
+68 KLENLSIERNIGG
-81 NTGEV
+81 NTGEI
-86 AIAAAPNTAPV
+86 AIDAAPHTAPV

-105 TAPNVQWLGVSWDIP
+105 SAPNVQWLGVSWDIP

-141 LGGDCTVSWSQ
+141 LGGDCKVSSSQ

-157 QQPCLS
+157 QQPYLS
-163 CGLQKLDIALNSQDI
+163 CGLQKLDIVLNSQDI

-184 SGFIFLQASSQ
+184 SGSIVLQASSH
-195 NFSIE
+195 NVSIE
-200 ISAIVTAPQTSHHQS
+200 ISAIITAPQTSNNPS
-215 PLSSQIATA
+215 PLSSQTA
-224 TLNEENWGYRFLGN
+224 TEPVNNNDENWGYRFLGN
-238 QAIDYLIREIEGKN
+238 QAIDYLIREIEGKD
-252 ALLKY
+252 ALEKY

-264 DRAQELL
+264 DRAAELL

-280 PFYVRRKGPGE
+280 LFYVRRKGPGE
-291 EAGEEKWELAIAT
+291 APGEEKWELAIAT

-337 LLSARLVSPERGRS
+337 LLSARLVASERGRS

-356 LFFLSLHLN
+356 LFSLSLHLN
-365 HQSRMGVP
+365 HQSRRPVP
-373 ISALNRMK
+373 TSALDLMQ

-386 GDCVPTEEQLKGWKA
+386 GDCVPTEEQLKGWRA

-413 EFFVPFYGHNY
+413 EFFVPFSGHNY

-448 SLKQDDFWTRAAKA
+448 YLKQDDFWTRAARA

-475 SREEDDSTSGKE
+475 IREKDDNQSERE
-487 SVKQPAKWNAIL
+487 SVPQPAKWQAIL
-499 LGSIEEIDRE
+499 LGSIEEIDKA
-509 KGFVRVRLDS
+509 KGFIRVRLDS

-527 GHYQLPKIGFLSFEA
+527 GHYQLPKTGFLSFEA

-567 YVGEFFFDASQARPL
+567 YVGEFFFDASQARNP

-593 LLSGANEDQVAAV
+593 LLSGANDDQVAAV

-633 SYQVALR
+633 SYQIALR

-680 EGLPFLE
+680 EGLPFVE

-700 DCEKRLVKQRENID
+700 DCEQRLAKQREDIE
-714 FFRELLVGSER
+714 FFNDLLANSER
-725 FYAYLRDEEN
+725 FDAYLREEEK
-735 LQESQEELR
+735 LQESYKELR
-744 WYKVE
+744 SRKAD
-749 LEETCK
+749 LEKTCR
-755 AQESVYE
+755 AHESVCE

-767 QREVVEYFLPSLESL
+767 QREIVEYILPGLELL
-782 MSKSSVDWE
+782 MSQSSINWE
-791 DVAVINLLT
+791 DETVINLWKT
-800 AAIKLCDST
+800 GIKICNST
-809 KDLRLGYISEGNF
+809 KDFRLGYNSEETFNI
-822 KVNVE
+822 KVE
-827 KAARMA
+827 KAAKMA
-833 AELGLQPPHDLR
+833 ADLGVQSANLW
-845 LNPFSLAAWLKE
+845 LNYLSLANWLKE
-857 QGLPQIQ
+857 PGLSQIK
-864 MSLSHCINAISSIR
+864 MSLSYCREAISSIR
-878 EAAEAART
+878 EAAEPERS
-886 LREKSAAVQSL
+886 LRDKSANVLLL
-897 ETNYQRF
+897 ERNYQPS
-904 ITLTAQ
+904 LTKL
-910 KNLQETIKSCEN
+910 KNIEESINTWEKR
-922 KKLRIVAVRSEINQW
+922 KLRIVAVSSKINQW
-937 KSTAYQRIYV
+937 KSTVYDRVYA
-947 AMKQCVET
+947 AMKQCLDT
-955 NRAFTD
+955 NQVFTD
-961 ELIQL
+961 DLIQL

-980 WGAHLDKC
+980 WRSHLDRC
-988 KLKIAI
+988 KSKIAN
-994 LITRKS
+994 LSKS
-1000 EANKIA
+1000 EAKKISA
-1006 LVERQL
+1006 FEPQL
-1012 NGVAKEVISSIAT
+1012 DAVAKEAIGGIAAT
-1025 TTRNW
+1025 ARNW
-1030 LSQQQE
+1030 LNQQQE
-1036 LEQNQKTSVLKS
+1036 LEQNQKNSVLKA
-1048 LKNWESTAYES
+1048 LNKWESTAYQS
-1059 VYEELKKCVE
+1059 AYEELKKCVE
-1069 ERRRF
+1069 ERQKF
-1074 TDNMIKLPPDLLAS
+1074 TDNLIKLPPELLAS
-1088 VPVKPQPWRS
+1088 VPVKPHPWRS

-1108 NLIAK
+1108 SLIAK
-1113 QSEVQIPNFDAE
+1113 QSEVQTPNFDAE
-1125 LTPIAAEAID
+1125 LNPIATEAIE

-1141 SQWLEQKQPEAEKQL
+1141 SQWLEQQQPETEKQL
-1156 QQLKQQLKEQ
+1156 QNLKKQLKQHQQSTTKQEQ
-1166 QQAITRQ
+1166 E
-1173 QQQQQAIANAKKELE
+1173 IATAKKQLE
-1188 VLQREAE
+1188 AF
-1195 AKSQR
+1195 QR
-1200 AMQALAELSKESGI
+1200 ASQANTQRAVQVLAELSKRSGI
-1214 PANLRSFAMRYQSF
+1214 PANIRSLAMRYQSF

-1241 EFPQRAKWWEN
+1241 EFPQRVKSWEN
-1252 QINQFEKLISSLDPL
+1252 QINQFEQLISSLDPL
-1267 LELRVIKNALTTIQG
+1267 LRLRGIKEALTTIQPS
-1282 ILQKGVD
+1282 LQKAVSN
-1289 KALNQLRECQNQ
+1289 ALNQLRECQNQ
-1301 LQQMEVELQQLQQQ
+1301 LQKMDVQLQQIQQKQQ
-1315 LQLSPTLISERKWW
+1315 LPPKLISERKWW
-1329 ESAWQTIPDRLK
+1329 DSAWQNMPDRLK
-1341 PPIPANGLFDLN
+1341 PPIPPNGLFDLN
-1353 FLRTVKAQFDAWHQ
+1353 FLRTVKTQFDAWHQ
-1367 QLTQEEY
+1367 QLTQEES
-1374 HLKRYQ
+1374 HLKGYE
-1380 NLIQDWIAKL
+1380 NLTQDWIAKL

-1399 ELRRIYIDNANVI
+1399 ELRQVYIDNANVI

-1427 SNFDVVIID
+1427 TNFDVVIID

-1479 EMGSEPDDIN
+1479 EMGIEPEDIS

-1501 TAPESIKRRLT
+1501 AASESIKRRLT
-1512 IQYRMHPHIMGAINQ
+1512 VQYRMHPYIMGAINQ

-1534 CGIIEPEKVRS
+1534 CGIMEPEKVRS
-1545 HNLAGDIIR
+1545 HNVAGDIIR
-1554 AEQHLIWVKMP
+1554 AEHHLMWVKMP
-1565 QEQSFEEQLE
+1565 QEQSFQEQLE
-1575 GTSRYNLKEVDAI
+1575 GTSRYNLKEVEAI

-1594 MEDVWSLKVA
+1594 MEEVWSLKVA
-1604 EGQPKKEIGIITFY
+1604 EGEPKKEIGIITFY

-1625 EEMLSNRKFPSLSI
+1625 EEMLGDRKFPSLSI

-1662 NSEGDIGF
+1662 NPDGDIGF

-1717 NGGLIDVSS
+1717 NGGMIDVSS
-1726 ILS
+1726 VLG

>member
-28 AGEYKGPFTIERAI
+28 GGEYKGPFTIERAI
-42 ALRGEGENTVIFA
+42 LLRGEGENSVIFA
-55 SDEPA
+55 TDEPA
-60 LKIAVPGV
+60 LKITVPGV
-68 KLENLSVQRTVGG
+68 KLENLTVQRTVGG

-86 AIAAAPNTAPV
+86 AIAAAVNTAPV

-105 TAPNVQWLGVSWDIP
+105 TAPHVQWLGVSWDIP
-120 TAVHFGEIQTN
+120 AAVYFGEIQTD
-131 RYLQRTEQLQ
+131 RHLERTEQLQ
-141 LGGDCTVSWSQ
+141 LGSDCTVSCSQ

-157 QQPCLS
+157 QQPYLC
-163 CGLQKLDIALNSQDI
+163 CGLQKLNIIVNSKDI

-184 SGFIFLQASSQ
+184 FGSIVLQASSH
-195 NFSIE
+195 NISIE
-200 ISAIVTAPQTSHHQS
+200 ISAIVTAPQISNNPS
-215 PLSSQIATA
+215 PLSSQIAT
-224 TLNEENWGYRFLGN
+224 TPLNDHEENWGYRFLGN
-238 QAIDYLIREIEGKN
+238 QAIDYLIREMEGKD
-252 ALLKY
+252 ALEKY

-264 DRAQELL
+264 DRAEDLL

-280 PFYVRRKGPGE
+280 LFYVRRKGPGE
-291 EAGEEKWELAIAT
+291 ETGEEKWELAIAT

-317 RQKTLSLVALVTE
+317 RQKTLSLLALVTE
-330 GRSDGLR
+330 GRADGLR
-337 LLSARLVSPERGRS
+337 LLSARLVSPERGHS

-356 LFFLSLHLN
+356 LFSLSLHLN
-365 HQSRMGVP
+365 HQSRRGVP
-373 ISALNRMK
+373 TSALNRMK

-424 GSATRKITFEITVSE
+424 GSATRKITFEITVYE

-448 SLKQDDFWTRAAKA
+448 FLKQDDFWTRAAKA

-475 SREEDDSTSGKE
+475 IREEDDNKSEIE
-487 SVKQPAKWNAIL
+487 SVPQPAKWNAIL
-499 LGSIEEIDRE
+499 LGSIEEIDRA
-509 KGFVRVRLDS
+509 KGFIRVRLDS

-527 GHYQLPKIGFLSFEA
+527 GHYQLPKTGFLSFEA

-567 YVGEFFFDASQARPL
+567 YVGEFFFDASKARPL
-582 QTTVKLKPEDL
+582 QATVKLKPEDL
-593 LLSGANEDQVAAV
+593 LLSGANDDQVAAV
-606 EAVLSAPDLVLIQG
+606 EAVLCAPDLVLIQG

-687 DKVIGNWLRNTAD
+687 DKVIGNWLKNTAD
-700 DCEKRLVKQRENID
+700 DCEKRLVKQRENIE
-714 FFRELLVGSER
+714 FFRELLVESAR
-725 FYAYLRDEEN
+725 FYAYLGEEEN
-735 LQESQEELR
+735 LQISQEKLR
-744 WYKVE
+744 SRKVE
-749 LEETCK
+749 LEETCRV
-755 AQESVYE
+755 QEGVYQ

-767 QREVVEYFLPSLESL
+767 QREIVEYLLPGLELLISQ
-782 MSKSSVDWE
+782 SSINWE
-791 DVAVINLLT
+791 DVAVSNLLT
-800 AAIKLCDST
+800 AALKLCDST
-809 KDLRLGYISEGNF
+809 KDLRLGYLSEESF
-822 KVNVE
+822 KVKVE
-827 KAARMA
+827 RAVTLATKIN
-833 AELGLQPPHDLR
+833 LQIPHDLR
-845 LNPFSLAAWLKE
+845 LNHFRLAAWLNNH
-857 QGLPQIQ
+857 QYLPQIQ
-864 MSLSHCINAISSIR
+864 MSLSHFRDAMSSLR
-878 EAAEAART
+878 EAEQAAQVF
-886 LREKSAAVQSL
+886 REKSASVQLL
-897 ETNYQRF
+897 ETNYQQS
-904 ITLTAQ
+904 LTNQ
-910 KNLQETIKSCEN
+910 KNLQQSLN
-922 KKLRIVAVRSEINQW
+922 SWQNRQSRIVALRTKIDQW
-937 KSTAYQRIYV
+937 KSTAYDSVYV

-961 ELIQL
+961 NLIQL

-972 FVKANPAP
+972 FVNATPAP
-980 WGAHLDKC
+980 WRSHFDRC
-988 KLKIAI
+988 KSKLAN
-994 LITRKS
+994 LSKS
-1000 EANKIA
+1000 EAKQNS
-1006 LVERQL
+1006 LVEPQL
-1012 NGVAKEVISSIAT
+1012 DVVAKEVISGIAVSA
-1025 TTRNW
+1025 RNW
-1030 LSQQQE
+1030 LNQQQE
-1036 LEQNQKTSVLKS
+1036 LEDNRKNSVLKA
-1048 LKNWESTAYES
+1048 LKNWESTAYDS
-1059 VYEELKKCVE
+1059 VYEELKKCLE

-1074 TDNMIKLPPDLLAS
+1074 TDNLIKLPPNLLAI
-1088 VPVKPQPWRS
+1088 VPTQPQPWRS

-1125 LTPIAAEAID
+1125 LSPIATEVID

-1141 SQWLEQKQPEAEKQL
+1141 SQWLKQNQPEAEKQL
-1156 QQLKQQLKEQ
+1156 QQLKLQLKEQ
-1166 QQAITRQ
+1166 QPVTTK
-1173 QQQQQAIANAKKELE
+1173 QQQAIANAKKELE
-1188 VLQREAE
+1188 ALQRESE

-1200 AMQALAELSKESGI
+1200 AIQVLAKLSKESGI
-1214 PANLRSFAMRYQSF
+1214 PANLRILAMRYHSF
-1228 PSLSQAIA
+1228 QFFSQALA
-1236 NIPVS
+1236 NTPVS
-1241 EFPQRAKWWEN
+1241 EFLERAKPWEN
-1252 QINQFEKLISSLDPL
+1252 QISQLEQLISSLAPL
-1267 LELRVIKNALTTIQG
+1267 LGVQETKETLTTIQAS
-1282 ILQKGVD
+1282 LQKAVSN
-1289 KALNQLRECQNQ
+1289 ALNQLREYQNQ
-1301 LQQMEVELQQLQQQ
+1301 LQQMDVQLQQLQQQ
-1315 LQLSPTLISERKWW
+1315 QLPPTLISERKWW
-1329 ESAWQTIPDRLK
+1329 ESAWQSIPDRLK
-1341 PPIPANGLFDLN
+1341 PPISVNGLFDLN
-1353 FLRTVKAQFDAWHQ
+1353 FLRIVKTQFDAWHQ
-1367 QLTQEEY
+1367 ELTQEESQ
-1374 HLKRYQ
+1374 LKGYE
-1380 NLIQDWIAKL
+1380 NLTHDWIAKL

-1399 ELRRIYIDNANVI
+1399 ELRQVYIDNANVI

-1427 SNFDVVIID
+1427 TNFDVVIID

-1451 KGKKLVLIGDYRQL
+1451 KGKKLVFIGDYRQL

-1479 EMGSEPDDIN
+1479 EMGSEPDDIS

-1501 TAPESIKRRLT
+1501 AAPESIKRRLT
-1512 IQYRMHPHIMGAINQ
+1512 IQYRMHPYIMGAINQ

-1554 AEQHLIWVKMP
+1554 SEHHLLWVKMP
-1565 QEQSFEEQLE
+1565 QEQSFQEQLE
-1575 GTSRYNLKEVDAI
+1575 GTSRYNLKEVEVI

-1604 EGQPKKEIGIITFY
+1604 EGEPKKEIGIITFY

-1625 EEMLSNRKFPSLSI
+1625 EEMLSDRKFPSLSI

-1646 FQGMERPII
+1646 FQGMERAVI

-1662 NSEGDIGF
+1662 NPNGDIGF

-1680 FSRAQELLVIVGCHS
+1680 FSRAQELLVVVGCHS
-1695 LFTKHKGKVGS
+1695 LFTQHKGKVGS
-1706 MYSEVANIVRR
+1706 MYSEIANIVRR